1 MIPVSFYC
9 EWEELGGESARR
21 QMLAEFAAAGAKH
34 LVLTDGLLGMISGD
48 PKLYRQLPQELSDA
62 GLTFADAHLPY
73 RGYCDLWVPIPE
85 RRPQLLARMKF
96 LLQLIADYGITT
108 CTMHTGNRVYYPQ
121 YTLEQHRDAVRASLD
136 ELLPLAEKLDI
147 TLGLENLF
155 KPLSD
160 LKTIIELNE
169 EFRSDHLGACFD
181 SGHANVMERGMGH
194 PDCVAISRWTAFD
207 MKIKWEENILE
218 RMLPYIVN
226 CHLHDNSAATD
237 AHDLPGRGTVD
248 WRNVVA
254 QLRAAP
260 RLQCIQ
266 SEVKPLRNR
275 IAIPTLVGTFKDLL
289 KDFA

>member
-121 YTLEQHRDAVRASLD
+121 YTLKQHRDAVRASLD

-169 EFRSDHLGACFD
+169 EFRSNHLGACFD

-207 MKIKWEENILE
+207 MKIEWEENILE

-226 CHLHDNSAATD
+226 CHLHDNSADTD

-254 QLRAAP
+254 QLRTAP